1 MHSLNCPHPATTSVL
16 TLIPVRSLVVS
27 HRIRLKRWV
36 LTFRLGLGDL
46 ACPLPTSL
54 LAQVRGG
61 RGSWR
66 EIRVAGKLVLS
77 QVDFLPDHGGGKV
90 GR

>member
-1 MHSLNCPHPATTSVL
+1 MDLN
-16 TLIPVRSLVVS
+16 
-27 HRIRLKRWV
+27 LK
-36 LTFRLGLGDL
+36 TFQLGLGDL

-66 EIRVAGKLVLS
+66 EIQVAGKLGVMS
-77 QVDFLPDHGGGKV
+77 QVDFLPDHGGWKM

>member
-1 MHSLNCPHPATTSVL
+1 MGLNL
-16 TLIPVRSLVVS
+16 M
-27 HRIRLKRWV
+27 
-36 LTFRLGLGDL
+36 TFQLGLGDL
-46 ACPLPTSL
+46 ACPPPTSL

-66 EIRVAGKLVLS
+66 ESQVAGKLGVLS
-77 QVDFLPDHGGGKV
+77 HVDFLPDHGGGKV